1 VLTGPPKKKSSRS
14 DSGSAEPNLNHSI
27 APKKTGTL
35 RRIFRLVSLLLTVG
49 VIVVAVL
56 LAWSISEF
64 NAPGPSADVMR
75 VVLPKGA
82 GLRAIA
88 QRLYQAGVIR
98 RSDVFIASVRLNGH
112 AQDLQAGEFDF
123 APGITPRAVM
133 ERLVRGETVVRRLT
147 VPEGLVVP
155 QVLALIEKTDGLDGS
170 VADGQVA
177 LPSEGSLL
185 PETYHYAW
193 GDDRRELLARMQR
206 DRHREL
212 SHAWAKRAPDLPLRN
227 SAEALV
233 LASIVERETGLAAE
247 RPHIAGVFINRLRR
261 GMRLQSD
268 PTVAYGLKQD
278 GPLDRP
284 LTRADL
290 KSPHPFNTYLHKGL
304 PPGPIANPGRA
315 SLEAVLHP
323 LKTADLYF
331 VADGTGGHVFA
342 ETLQQH
348 NRNVAKWRKIL
359 RERKTQ

>member
-1 VLTGPPKKKSSRS
+1 MLTGPPKKKPPRA
-14 DSGSAEPNLNHSI
+14 DSGSAEPHLSHSR
-27 APKKTGTL
+27 APKKIGAL
-35 RRIFRLVSLLLTVG
+35 RRIFRLVSLLLSVG
-49 VIVVAVL
+49 VICVAVL

-64 NAPGPSADVMR
+64 NAPGPSTEVMR
-75 VVLPKGA
+75 VVLPKGT

-88 QRLYQAGVIR
+88 QRLSQTGVIR
-98 RSDVFIASVRLNGH
+98 RSDVFVASVRLSGH
-112 AQDLQAGEFDF
+112 AQDLQAGEYDF
-123 APGITPRAVM
+123 EPGITPRAAM

-155 QVLALIEKTDGLDGS
+155 QVLALIEKTEGLDGS
-170 VADGQVA
+170 VLDGRVEP
-177 LPSEGSLL
+177 PSEGSLL

-193 GDDRRELLARMQR
+193 GDDRRDLLARMQR
-206 DRHREL
+206 DLRHEL
-212 SHAWAKRAPDLPLRN
+212 DRVWAKRAPDLPLRN
-227 SAEALV
+227 AAEALV

-278 GPLDRP
+278 GPLERP

-323 LKTADLYF
+323 LDTKDLYF
-331 VADGTGGHVFA
+331 VADGSGGHVFA
-342 ETLQQH
+342 KSLLQH

-359 RERKTQ
+359 RERKSQ